1 VQYDLLF
8 FAVLFSDKKCKH
20 RLFIRS
26 IVMPNTSPTLE
37 KLGFLTVIDQPRT
50 GLIGGYLIL
59 NQAGRP
65 LEFHCTTPLK
75 PNRTQEILYGNTLE
89 PFLYGEQIAQT
100 LLTRSKVSVS
110 YLLTN
115 TAAVL
120 AVQEHIETPVF
131 YVFEPETKRVAPITE
146 NHAEK
151 STNGLLPFFQE
162 FSERDSQ
169 TNLEIS
175 EELNASLKSFG
186 IENDHLQL
194 NTNSETEQ
202 LQIPNV
208 PGLDVEHW
216 QEVKIGN
223 RFLAIPVTD
232 ETEHQLL
239 IDNIKHLSRTI
250 DFAEPF
256 TRIRLAIEETQRAA

>member
-1 VQYDLLF
+1 
-8 FAVLFSDKKCKH
+8 
-20 RLFIRS
+20 
-26 IVMPNTSPTLE
+26 MPNTSPTLE
-37 KLGFLTVIDQPRT
+37 KLGFLTVIDQSRT

-89 PFLYGEQIAQT
+89 PFLCGEQIART
-100 LLTRSKVSVS
+100 LLIRSKVPVS
-110 YLLTN
+110 YILTN

-120 AVQEHIETPVF
+120 AVQEHVETPVF
-131 YVFEPETKRVAPITE
+131 YVFEPETKRVAPAAE

-151 STNGLLPFFQE
+151 STNVFLPLFQE
-162 FSERDSQ
+162 FSEPDSQ

-186 IENDHLQL
+186 IENSHLQL
-194 NTNSETEQ
+194 NVNDEKEQ
-202 LQIPNV
+202 HQIPNV
-208 PGLDVEHW
+208 PGLNTECW

-223 RFLAIPVTD
+223 RFLAIP
-232 ETEHQLL
+232 ETNETQHQLL
-239 IDNIKHLSRTI
+239 IDNIKNLSRTI

>member
-1 VQYDLLF
+1 ML
-8 FAVLFSDKKCKH
+8 
-20 RLFIRS
+20 
-26 IVMPNTSPTLE
+26 NTSPTLE
-37 KLGFLTVIDQPRT
+37 KLGFLTVIDQPRS

-89 PFLYGEQIAQT
+89 PFFCGEQIAQT
-100 LLTRSKVSVS
+100 LLIRSKVPVS
-110 YLLTN
+110 YILTN

-146 NHAEK
+146 NRVEK
-151 STNGLLPFFQE
+151 STNGFLPLFQE
-162 FSERDSQ
+162 FSESEPQ
-169 TNLEIS
+169 TALEIS
-175 EELNASLKSFG
+175 EELNASLKLFG
-186 IENDHLQL
+186 IENSHLQL
-194 NTNSETEQ
+194 TSNNGKEQ

-208 PGLDVEHW
+208 PGLDVERW

-223 RFLAIPVTD
+223 RFLAIPETN

-239 IDNIKHLSRTI
+239 IDNIKNLSRTI

>member
-1 VQYDLLF
+1 
-8 FAVLFSDKKCKH
+8 
-20 RLFIRS
+20 
-26 IVMPNTSPTLE
+26 MLE
-37 KLGFLTVIDQPRT
+37 KLGFLTVIDQPRI

-75 PNRTQEILYGNTLE
+75 PNRTQEILYGNTLK
-89 PFLYGEQIAQT
+89 PFLYGEHIAKT
-100 LLTRSKVSVS
+100 LLIRSKISVS

-120 AVQEHIETPVF
+120 AVQEYIETPVF
-131 YVFEPETKRVAPITE
+131 YVFEPETKRVAPAME
-146 NHAEK
+146 DDAEK
-151 STNGLLPFFQE
+151 STNVFLPFFQE
-162 FSERDSQ
+162 FSEPDPQ
-169 TNLEIS
+169 TALEIS

-186 IENDHLQL
+186 IENSHLQL
-194 NTNSETEQ
+194 NTNDEKKQ

-216 QEVKIGN
+216 EEVKIGN
-223 RFLAIPVTD
+223 RFLAIPATN
-232 ETEHQLL
+232 ENEHQLW
-239 IDNIKHLSRTI
+239 IDNIKNLSRTI